1 MASPTPLHSHQMTAA
16 TALDSP
22 TRHQKSEKMT
32 SNSGHPFKRGKS
44 SKKPHLADVPQRPEL
59 GHGPILQ
66 SVTIKGHGPI
76 LQSVTIKG
84 TRATAAKVVRSHDW
98 VRSKGPDS

>member
-1 MASPTPLHSHQMTAA
+1 MTAA

-66 SVTIKGHGPI
+66 SVTIKG
-76 LQSVTIKG
+76 